1 MFDKTRKP
9 AIHHATST
17 RGRGH
22 RMSARQRKAAQAA
35 FLASS
40 AFTANIT
47 AACSQANIDRSTFYE
62 WTEHDEQFS
71 MRYHQAG
78 EAATDVL
85 LAAAWHRAVRGVERY
100 KLHNGAPVMLKVG
113 EDAEGKAIMS
123 PLIEREYSDTVLLRL
138 LAWRIPAF
146 RTNSQGDADNTIL
159 PKEYVISDG
168 PDGFNPEL
176 EGTEE

>member
-22 RMSARQRKAAQAA
+22 RMTARLRKAAQAA
-35 FLASS
+35 FLASF
-40 AFTANIT
+40 ALNANIT
-47 AACSQANIDRSTFYE
+47 AACKQANIDRSTFYE

-71 MRYHQAG
+71 MRY
-78 EAATDVL
+78 
-85 LAAAWHRAVRGVERY
+85 
-100 KLHNGAPVMLKVG
+100 P
-113 EDAEGKAIMS
+113 IMS

>member
-35 FLASS
+35 FLASF

-85 LAAAWHRAVRGVERY
+85 LAAAWQRAVKGVIRY
-100 KLHNGAPVMLKVG
+100 KLYNGQPVLING
-113 EDAEGKAIMS
+113 E